1 MVMSLKEQLLFRP
14 HASYRKLHKPDKIN
28 STRMKVTKV
37 SALGIAVF
45 AAVAAVVSLQSLSMQ
60 SSLRGSSNA
69 SSAPIETAD
78 DCVADPQFT
87 STQIRELVSG
97 GYQIGGLVSA
107 LAEVSCG
114 DSVVAYRMLIN
125 AAVEPPEIVRVDQQA
140 LADPNLN

>member
-1 MVMSLKEQLLFRP
+1 MSLKEQLLFRP
-14 HASYRKLHKPDKIN
+14 HASYRKLQKPDKIN
-28 STRMKVTKV
+28 STRMKVAKA
-37 SALGIAVF
+37 SALGIAV
-45 AAVAAVVSLQSLSMQ
+45 VAAVVSFQSLSMQ

-69 SSAPIETAD
+69 SSAPIDTAD
-78 DCVADPQFT
+78 DCVADPQLT

-97 GYQIGGLVSA
+97 GDQIGGLVSA

>member
-28 STRMKVTKV
+28 STRMKVTKA
-37 SALGIAVF
+37 SALGIAV
-45 AAVAAVVSLQSLSMQ
+45 VAAVVSFQSLSMQ

-78 DCVADPQFT
+78 DCVTDPQF
-87 STQIRELVSG
+87 SSIQIRELVSG

>member
-1 MVMSLKEQLLFRP
+1 
-14 HASYRKLHKPDKIN
+14 
-28 STRMKVTKV
+28 MKVTMA
-37 SALGIAVF
+37 SALVILVVA
-45 AAVAAVVSLQSLSMQ
+45 AAVSFQSLSMQ
-60 SSLRGSSNA
+60 GSLRGSPNA
-69 SSAPIETAD
+69 SSAPIDTAD

-97 GYQIGGLVSA
+97 GDQIGGLVSA

-125 AAVEPPEIVRVDQQA
+125 AEVEPPEIVRVDQQA

>member
-14 HASYRKLHKPDKIN
+14 HASYRKLQKPDKIN
-28 STRMKVTKV
+28 STRMKVAKA
-37 SALGIAVF
+37 SALGIAV
-45 AAVAAVVSLQSLSMQ
+45 VAAVVSFQSLSMQ

-69 SSAPIETAD
+69 SSAPIDTAD
-78 DCVADPQFT
+78 DCVADPQLT

-97 GYQIGGLVSA
+97 GDQIGGLVSA

>member
-14 HASYRKLHKPDKIN
+14 HANYRKLHKPEKIN
-28 STRMKVTKV
+28 STRMKVTKA
-37 SALGIAVF
+37 SALGI
-45 AAVAAVVSLQSLSMQ
+45 AAVAAVVSFQSLSMQ

-69 SSAPIETAD
+69 SSAPIDTAD

-97 GYQIGGLVSA
+97 GDQIGGLVSA

>member
-1 MVMSLKEQLLFRP
+1 
-14 HASYRKLHKPDKIN
+14 
-28 STRMKVTKV
+28 MKVTKV
-37 SALGIAVF
+37 SALGIAV
-45 AAVAAVVSLQSLSMQ
+45 VAAVVSLQSLSMQ

-69 SSAPIETAD
+69 SSAPIEPAD

>member
-28 STRMKVTKV
+28 STRMKVTKA
-37 SALGIAVF
+37 SALGI
-45 AAVAAVVSLQSLSMQ
+45 AAVAAVVSFQSLSMQ

-69 SSAPIETAD
+69 SSAPIDTSD

-97 GYQIGGLVSA
+97 GDQIGGLVSA

>member
-1 MVMSLKEQLLFRP
+1 MVLSLKEQLLFRP

-28 STRMKVTKV
+28 STRMKVTKA
-37 SALGIAVF
+37 SALGIAV
-45 AAVAAVVSLQSLSMQ
+45 VAAVVSLQSLSMQ